1 MSSPGYSLR
10 QLAYFVAVAEAGTL
24 AGASATVHVSASA
37 LSLAL
42 DELERAL
49 DVALT
54 VRRRAHGIRLTPAGQ
69 DTLRRARRLL
79 RDAGELADAAGGEAG
94 DVAGT
99 VRVGCY
105 TTLAPGLLPATLG
118 RFAARHPRAR
128 VEFVEGPQDGLQRGL
143 LEGELDVGVLY
154 DHRLDPA
161 LELTGLSSNT
171 PYLVLPGG
179 HRLADGAPVHLA
191 ELAEEPMVLLDLPPS
206 SEHALGVCLAA
217 GLSPRVRHRT
227 ANPDTARALVG
238 AGLGFSVLAQPVPGT
253 RTHAGDEVVAVPIAD
268 DPAPLPIVLAWSGQV
283 APTATARA
291 FAAAAAGDDEG
302 GRSHR

>member
-1 MSSPGYSLR
+1 MSSPEYSLR
-10 QLAYFVAVAEAGTL
+10 QLGYFVAVAEAGTL
-24 AGASATVHVSASA
+24 AGASATLHVSASA

-49 DVALT
+49 GVQLT

-94 DVAGT
+94 DVAGA

-128 VEFVEGPQDGLQRGL
+128 VEFVEGPQDQLQRGL
-143 LEGELDVGVLY
+143 LEGELDVAVLY

-161 LELTGLSSNT
+161 LELTPLSSNT
-171 PYLVLPGG
+171 PYLVLPAGHPLARDGG
-179 HRLADGAPVHLA
+179 PVKLADLVD
-191 ELAEEPMVLLDLPPS
+191 EPMVLLDLPPS

-238 AGLGFSVLAQPVPGT
+238 QGLGFTVLAQAVPGT
-253 RTHAGDEVVAVPIAD
+253 RTHAGDEIVAVPIAD

-291 FAAAAAGDDEG
+291 FAAAARDSS
-302 GRSHR
+302 GRHHR

>member
-24 AGASATVHVSASA
+24 AGASATLHVSASA

-49 DVALT
+49 DAQLT

-69 DTLRRARRLL
+69 ETLRRARRLL
-79 RDAGELADAAGGEAG
+79 REAGELADAAGGAPG

-105 TTLAPGLLPATLG
+105 TTLAPAWLPVALG
-118 RFAARHPRAR
+118 TFTARHPRAR
-128 VEFVEGPQDGLQRGL
+128 VEFVEGPQDQLQRGL
-143 LEGELDVGVLY
+143 LEGELDVAVLY

-161 LELTGLSSNT
+161 LALTALSANT
-171 PYLVLPGG
+171 PHLVLPAG
-179 HRLADGAPVHLA
+179 HRLARGVPVALA
-191 ELAEEPMVLLDLPPS
+191 DLAEEPMVLLDLPPS
-206 SEHALGVCLAA
+206 SDHALGVCRAA

-227 ANPDTARALVG
+227 ANAETARALVG
-238 AGLGFSVLAQPVPGT
+238 RGLGFTVLAQAVPGT

-291 FAAAAAGDDEG
+291 FAAAAGPG
-302 GRSHR
+302 TP

>member
-1 MSSPGYSLR
+1 VSSPGYSLR

-24 AGASATVHVSASA
+24 AGASAALHVSASA

-42 DELERAL
+42 DELERGL
-49 DVALT
+49 DAQLT

-79 RDAGELADAAGGEAG
+79 RDAEELADAAGGEAG
-94 DVAGT
+94 DVAGL

-105 TTLAPGLLPATLG
+105 TTLAPGWLPTTLST
-118 RFAARHPRAR
+118 FTARHPRAR
-128 VEFVEGPQDGLQRGL
+128 VEFVEGPQDQLQRGL
-143 LEGELDVGVLY
+143 LEGELDVAVLY

-161 LELTGLSSNT
+161 LELTALSTNI
-171 PYLVLPGG
+171 PYLVLHARHPLAEG
-179 HRLADGAPVHLA
+179 RAAVALADLTD
-191 ELAEEPMVLLDLPPS
+191 EPMVLLDLPPS

-227 ANPDTARALVG
+227 DNAETARALVG
-238 AGLGFSVLAQPVPGT
+238 RGLGFTVLAQPVPGT

-291 FAAAAAGDDEG
+291 FAAAARPGT
-302 GRSHR
+302 R